1 MASVSKWKHEDTGFV
16 CLFVWKRDGR
26 KAGGGDMAKK
36 QKKWIKRADQ
46 TYRLKKGSIGLG
58 NRMIQNDVFFA
69 KEKAME
75 KLMAR

>member
-1 MASVSKWKHEDTGFV
+1 
-16 CLFVWKRDGR
+16 
-26 KAGGGDMAKK
+26 MAKK